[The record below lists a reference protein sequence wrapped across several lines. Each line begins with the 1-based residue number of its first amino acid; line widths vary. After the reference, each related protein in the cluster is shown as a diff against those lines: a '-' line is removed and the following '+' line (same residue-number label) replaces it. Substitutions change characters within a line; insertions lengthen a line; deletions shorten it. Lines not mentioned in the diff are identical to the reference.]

1 MADTIMADN
10 VGGEVNKT
18 FLVHLLLPVPKA
30 LPKMKEM
37 KQSLRQS
44 NKHFLHVVNLTIQ
57 QPQ

>member
-1 MADTIMADN
+1 MADN

-30 LPKMKEM
+30 LPKMQER